1 MWLKLVASS
10 FRLPLPRG
18 EGRGEGLRT
27 AIVGLIAL
35 GLCAT
40 ACKEE
45 QAPPF
50 EVVIKFSSAK
60 DKPLKNALVLHE
72 GKKIGVSGDDG
83 AALLRLRG
91 NEGETFLFSVQCPAE
106 FESPKSPVTVV
117 LRRVLEAS
125 RRSEYFVSCPP
136 LTRTVVVAVRADNGP
151 NLPVIHLGRE
161 VARTD
166 ESGAAHVMMQLRP
179 NESFELRLDT
189 NDKAAERLRPQ
200 NPVATFVVKQ
210 QDDIFAFDQKFT
222 LEKKKV
228 RYYGGPVGPTKLT
241 Q

>member
-1 MWLKLVASS
+1 MVRPALLALLLAVGAS
-10 FRLPLPRG
+10 
-18 EGRGEGLRT
+18 T
-27 AIVGLIAL
+27 
-35 GLCAT
+35 T
-40 ACKEE
+40 ACKE
-45 QAPPF
+45 QAAPPF
-50 EVVIKFSSAK
+50 EVLIKFSSAK

-91 NEGETFLFSVQCPAE
+91 AEGETFLFSVQCPAE
-106 FESPKSPVTVV
+106 FESPKAPVTVV
-117 LRRVLEAS
+117 LRRVIDSA

-136 LTRTVVVAVRADNGP
+136 LTRTVVVAVRAENGP

-166 ESGAAHVMMQLRP
+166 ESGAAHVMLQLRP

-189 NDKAAERLRPQ
+189 NDKSAERLRPQ

-210 QDDIFAFDQKFT
+210 QDDIFAFDQKFS
-222 LEKKKV
+222 LEKK
-228 RYYGGPVGPTKLT
+228 RIRYGGPVGPTKLT
-241 Q
+241 H

>member
-1 MWLKLVASS
+1 MKTSCWLLGS
-10 FRLPLPRG
+10 LL
-18 EGRGEGLRT
+18 
-27 AIVGLIAL
+27 AL
-35 GLCAT
+35 GVCLPS
-40 ACKEE
+40 CKEE
-45 QAPPF
+45 PAPPF

-83 AALLRLRG
+83 SALLRLRG

-106 FESPKSPVTVV
+106 FESPKAPVTVV
-117 LRRVLEAS
+117 LRRVLEAA

-189 NDKAAERLRPQ
+189 NDKSAERLRPQ

-228 RYYGGPVGPTKLT
+228 RYYGGPTGPTKLT